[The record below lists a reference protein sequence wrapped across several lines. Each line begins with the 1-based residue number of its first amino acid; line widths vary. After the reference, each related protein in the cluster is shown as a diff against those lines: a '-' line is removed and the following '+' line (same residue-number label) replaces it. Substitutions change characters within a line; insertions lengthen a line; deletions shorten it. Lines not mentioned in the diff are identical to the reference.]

1 MAGTKIME
9 QIYYVGMDDRTID
22 LFESQYKVPE
32 GVSYNS
38 YVIIDE
44 KVAVMD
50 TVDSRVTEGW
60 LENVEEVLGGRT
72 PDLLVISH
80 MEPDHSGSI
89 QALAQK
95 YPQMQLVGNA
105 KTFTMLDQ
113 FFTLDLTGRKVMVK
127 EGESISLGKRSL
139 QFFMAP
145 MVHWPEVMVTY
156 EPQDKILFS
165 ADGFGTFGALGEDK
179 LLHKASEQVWAEEAR
194 RYYFNIVG
202 KYGLQVQTLLKKAA
216 GLDIAMICP
225 LHGPVLTDD
234 LGYPVGLYDTWSRY
248 EAEEEGVVVAYA
260 SIHGH
265 TAAAAKE
272 LAQILQSKGKGK
284 VEVYDLSRCDMSQA
298 VAAAFR
304 YDKMVLAAATYDGG
318 VFPPM
323 EDFLHHLKAKAY
335 QKRRVG
341 LMENATWGPMAAKT
355 MQKLLEEMKEIQIC
369 EKIVTIRSALKPQ
382 DRDELKELAERL

>member
-38 YVIIDE
+38 YVIMDE
-44 KVAVMD
+44 KIAVMD
-50 TVDSRVTEGW
+50 TVDSRATDGW
-60 LENVEEVLGGRT
+60 LENVEEVLGGAS

-89 QALAQK
+89 EALVQK
-95 YPQMQLVGNA
+95 YPQMQRVGNA
-105 KTFTMLDQ
+105 KTFTMLEQ
-113 FFTLDLTGRKVMVK
+113 FFALDLTGRKVIVR
-127 EGESISLGKRSL
+127 EGESIPLGKRSL

-145 MVHWPEVMVTY
+145 MVHWPEVMVAY
-156 EPQDKILFS
+156 EPVGKILFS
-165 ADGFGTFGALGEDK
+165 ADGFGTFGALGQDK
-179 LLHKASEQVWAEEAR
+179 LRKAGGGDWAEEAR

-202 KYGLQVQTLLKKAA
+202 KYGAPVQTLLKKAA
-216 GLDIAMICP
+216 KLDIAAICP
-225 LHGPVLTDD
+225 LHGPVLTED
-234 LGYPVGLYDTWSRY
+234 LGYHIGLYDTWSRY
-248 EAEEEGVVVAYA
+248 EAEEEGVVIAYA

-272 LAQILQSKGKGK
+272 LAQIFRTKGEGK
-284 VEVYDLSRCDMSQA
+284 VEVYDLCRCDMSQA

-318 VFPPM
+318 LFPPM
-323 EDFLHHLKAKAY
+323 EDFLHHLKAKTY

-341 LMENATWGPMAAKT
+341 LVENATWAPMAAKV
-355 MQKLLEEMKEIQIC
+355 MQKLLEEMKDIRIG
-369 EKIVTIRSALKPQ
+369 EKIVTIRSALDPQ
-382 DRDELKELAERL
+382 DRTRLEELAESL

>member
-38 YVIIDE
+38 YVIMDE
-44 KVAVMD
+44 KIAVMD
-50 TVDSRVTEGW
+50 TVDSRATDGW
-60 LENVEEVLGGRT
+60 LENVEEVLGGAS

-89 QALAQK
+89 EALVQK

-105 KTFTMLDQ
+105 KTFTMLEQ
-113 FFTLDLTGRKVMVK
+113 FFALDLTGRKVIVR
-127 EGESISLGKRSL
+127 EGESIPLGKRSL

-145 MVHWPEVMVTY
+145 MVHWPEVMVAY
-156 EPQDKILFS
+156 EPVGKILFS
-165 ADGFGTFGALGEDK
+165 ADGFGTFGALGQDK
-179 LLHKASEQVWAEEAR
+179 LRKAGGGDWAEEAR

-202 KYGLQVQTLLKKAA
+202 KYGAPVQTLLKKAA
-216 GLDIAMICP
+216 KVDIAAICP
-225 LHGPVLTDD
+225 LHGPVLTED
-234 LGYPVGLYDTWSRY
+234 LGYHIGLYDTWSRY
-248 EAEEEGVVVAYA
+248 EAEEEGVVIAYA

-272 LAQILQSKGKGK
+272 LAQIFRTKGEGK
-284 VEVYDLSRCDMSQA
+284 VEVYDLCRCDMSQA

-318 VFPPM
+318 LFPPM
-323 EDFLHHLKAKAY
+323 EDFLHHLKAKTY

-341 LMENATWGPMAAKT
+341 LVENATWAPMAAKV
-355 MQKLLEEMKEIQIC
+355 MQKLLEEMKDIRIS
-369 EKIVTIRSALKPQ
+369 EKIVTIRSALDPQ
-382 DRDELKELAERL
+382 DRTRLEELAESL

>member
-38 YVIIDE
+38 YVIMDE
-44 KVAVMD
+44 KIAVMD
-50 TVDSRVTEGW
+50 TVDSRATDGW
-60 LENVEEVLGGRT
+60 LENVEEVLGGAS

-89 QALAQK
+89 EALVQK

-105 KTFTMLDQ
+105 KTFTMLEQ
-113 FFTLDLTGRKVMVK
+113 FFALDLTGRKVIVR
-127 EGESISLGKRSL
+127 EGESIPLGKRSL

-145 MVHWPEVMVTY
+145 MVHWPEVMVAY
-156 EPQDKILFS
+156 EPVGKILFS
-165 ADGFGTFGALGEDK
+165 ADGFGTFGALGQDK
-179 LLHKASEQVWAEEAR
+179 LRKAGGGDWAEEAR

-202 KYGLQVQTLLKKAA
+202 KYGAPVQTLLKKAA
-216 GLDIAMICP
+216 KLDIAAICP
-225 LHGPVLTDD
+225 LHGPVLTED
-234 LGYPVGLYDTWSRY
+234 LGYHIGLYDTWSRY
-248 EAEEEGVVVAYA
+248 EAEEEGIVIAYA

-272 LAQILQSKGKGK
+272 LAQIFRTKGEGK
-284 VEVYDLSRCDMSQA
+284 VEVYDLCRCDMSQA

-318 VFPPM
+318 LFPPM
-323 EDFLHHLKAKAY
+323 EDFLHHLKAKTY

-341 LMENATWGPMAAKT
+341 LVENATWAPMAAKV
-355 MQKLLEEMKEIQIC
+355 MQKLLEEMKDIRIS
-369 EKIVTIRSALKPQ
+369 EKIVTIRSALDPQ
-382 DRDELKELAERL
+382 DRTRLEELAESL

>member
-38 YVIIDE
+38 YVIMDE
-44 KVAVMD
+44 KIAVMD
-50 TVDSRVTEGW
+50 TVDSRATDGW
-60 LENVEEVLGGRT
+60 LENVEEVLGGAS

-89 QALAQK
+89 EALVQK

-105 KTFTMLDQ
+105 KTFTMLEQ
-113 FFTLDLTGRKVMVK
+113 FFALDLTGRKVIVR
-127 EGESISLGKRSL
+127 EGESIPLGKRSL

-145 MVHWPEVMVTY
+145 MVHWPEVMVAY
-156 EPQDKILFS
+156 EPVGKILFS
-165 ADGFGTFGALGEDK
+165 ADGFGTFGALGQDK
-179 LLHKASEQVWAEEAR
+179 LRKAGGGDWAEEAR

-202 KYGLQVQTLLKKAA
+202 KYGAPVQTLLKKAA
-216 GLDIAMICP
+216 KLDIAAICP
-225 LHGPVLTDD
+225 LHGPVLTED
-234 LGYPVGLYDTWSRY
+234 LGYHIGLYDTWSRY
-248 EAEEEGVVVAYA
+248 EAEEEGVVIAYA

-272 LAQILQSKGKGK
+272 LAQIFRTKGEDK
-284 VEVYDLSRCDMSQA
+284 VEVYDLCRCDMSQA

-318 VFPPM
+318 LFPPM
-323 EDFLHHLKAKAY
+323 EDFLHHLKAKTY

-341 LMENATWGPMAAKT
+341 LVENATWAPMAAKV
-355 MQKLLEEMKEIQIC
+355 MQKLLEEMKDIRIS
-369 EKIVTIRSALKPQ
+369 EKIVTIRSALDPQ
-382 DRDELKELAERL
+382 DRTRLEELAESL

>member
-38 YVIIDE
+38 YVIMDE
-44 KVAVMD
+44 KIAVMD
-50 TVDSRVTEGW
+50 TVDSRATDGW
-60 LENVEEVLGGRT
+60 LENVEEVLGGAS

-89 QALAQK
+89 EALVQK

-105 KTFTMLDQ
+105 KTFTMLEQ
-113 FFTLDLTGRKVMVK
+113 FFALDLTGRKVIVR
-127 EGESISLGKRSL
+127 EGESIPLGKRSL

-145 MVHWPEVMVTY
+145 MVHWPEVMVAY
-156 EPQDKILFS
+156 EPVGKILFS
-165 ADGFGTFGALGEDK
+165 ADGFGTFGALGQDK
-179 LLHKASEQVWAEEAR
+179 LRKAGGGDWAEEAR

-202 KYGLQVQTLLKKAA
+202 KYGAPVQTLLKKAA
-216 GLDIAMICP
+216 KLDIAAICP
-225 LHGPVLTDD
+225 LHGPVLTED
-234 LGYPVGLYDTWSRY
+234 LGYHIGLYDTWSRY
-248 EAEEEGVVVAYA
+248 EAEEEGVVIAYA

-272 LAQILQSKGKGK
+272 LAQIFRTKGEGK
-284 VEVYDLSRCDMSQA
+284 VEVYDLCRCDMSQA

-318 VFPPM
+318 LFPPM
-323 EDFLHHLKAKAY
+323 EDFLHHLKAKTY

-341 LMENATWGPMAAKT
+341 LVENATWAPMAAKV
-355 MQKLLEEMKEIQIC
+355 MQKLLEEMKDIRIG
-369 EKIVTIRSALKPQ
+369 EKIVTIRSALDPQ
-382 DRDELKELAERL
+382 DRTRLEELAESL

>member
-38 YVIIDE
+38 YVIMDE
-44 KVAVMD
+44 KIAVMD
-50 TVDSRVTEGW
+50 TVDSRATDGW
-60 LENVEEVLGGRT
+60 LENVEEVLGGAS

-89 QALAQK
+89 EALVQK

-105 KTFTMLDQ
+105 KTFTMLEQ
-113 FFTLDLTGRKVMVK
+113 FFALDLTGRKVIVR
-127 EGESISLGKRSL
+127 EGESIPLGKRSL

-145 MVHWPEVMVTY
+145 MVHWPEVMVAY
-156 EPQDKILFS
+156 EPVGKILFS
-165 ADGFGTFGALGEDK
+165 ADGFGTFGALGQDK
-179 LLHKASEQVWAEEAR
+179 LRKAGGGDWAEEAR

-202 KYGLQVQTLLKKAA
+202 KYGAPVQTLLKKAA
-216 GLDIAMICP
+216 KLDIAAICP
-225 LHGPVLTDD
+225 LHGPVLTED
-234 LGYPVGLYDTWSRY
+234 LGYHIGLYDTWSRY
-248 EAEEEGVVVAYA
+248 EAEEEGVVIAYA

-272 LAQILQSKGKGK
+272 LAQIFRTKGEGK
-284 VEVYDLSRCDMSQA
+284 VEVYDLCRCDMSQA

-318 VFPPM
+318 LFPPM
-323 EDFLHHLKAKAY
+323 DDFLHHLKAKTY

-341 LMENATWGPMAAKT
+341 LVENATWAPMAAKV
-355 MQKLLEEMKEIQIC
+355 MQKLLEEMKDIRIG
-369 EKIVTIRSALKPQ
+369 EKIVTIRSALDPQ
-382 DRDELKELAERL
+382 DRTRLEELAESL

>member
-38 YVIIDE
+38 YVIMDE
-44 KVAVMD
+44 KIAVMD
-50 TVDSRVTEGW
+50 TVDSRATDGW
-60 LENVEEVLGGRT
+60 LENVEEVLGGAS

-89 QALAQK
+89 EALVQK

-105 KTFTMLDQ
+105 KTFTMLEQ
-113 FFTLDLTGRKVMVK
+113 FFALDLTGRKVIVR
-127 EGESISLGKRSL
+127 EGESIPLGKRSL

-145 MVHWPEVMVTY
+145 MVHWPEVMVAY
-156 EPQDKILFS
+156 EPVGKILFS
-165 ADGFGTFGALGEDK
+165 ADGFGTFGALGKDK
-179 LLHKASEQVWAEEAR
+179 LRKAGGGDWAEEAR

-202 KYGLQVQTLLKKAA
+202 KYGAPVQTLLKKAA
-216 GLDIAMICP
+216 KLDIAAICP
-225 LHGPVLTDD
+225 LHGPVLTED
-234 LGYPVGLYDTWSRY
+234 LGYHIGLYDTWSRY
-248 EAEEEGVVVAYA
+248 EAEEEGVVIAYA

-272 LAQILQSKGKGK
+272 LAQIFRTKGEGK
-284 VEVYDLSRCDMSQA
+284 VEVYDLCRCDMSQA

-318 VFPPM
+318 LFPPM
-323 EDFLHHLKAKAY
+323 EDFLHHLKAKTY

-341 LMENATWGPMAAKT
+341 LVENATWAPMAAKV
-355 MQKLLEEMKEIQIC
+355 MQKLLEEMKDIRIG
-369 EKIVTIRSALKPQ
+369 EKIVTIRSALDPQ
-382 DRDELKELAERL
+382 DRTRLEELAESL

>member
-38 YVIIDE
+38 YVIMDE
-44 KVAVMD
+44 KIAVMD
-50 TVDSRVTEGW
+50 TVDSRATDGW
-60 LENVEEVLGGRT
+60 LENVEEVLGGAS

-89 QALAQK
+89 EALVQK

-105 KTFTMLDQ
+105 KTFTMLEQ
-113 FFTLDLTGRKVMVK
+113 FFALDLTGRKVIVR
-127 EGESISLGKRSL
+127 EGESIPLGKRSL

-145 MVHWPEVMVTY
+145 MVHWPEVMVAY
-156 EPQDKILFS
+156 EPVGKILFS
-165 ADGFGTFGALGEDK
+165 ADGFGTFGALGQDK
-179 LLHKASEQVWAEEAR
+179 LRKAGGGDWAEEAR

-202 KYGLQVQTLLKKAA
+202 KYGAPVQTLLKKAA
-216 GLDIAMICP
+216 KLDIAAICP
-225 LHGPVLTDD
+225 LHGPVLTED
-234 LGYPVGLYDTWSRY
+234 LGYHIGLYDTWSRY
-248 EAEEEGVVVAYA
+248 EAEEEGIVIAYA

-272 LAQILQSKGKGK
+272 LAQIFRTKGEDK
-284 VEVYDLSRCDMSQA
+284 VEVYDLCRCDMSQA

-318 VFPPM
+318 LFPPM
-323 EDFLHHLKAKAY
+323 EDFLHHLKAKTY

-341 LMENATWGPMAAKT
+341 LVENATWAPMAAKV
-355 MQKLLEEMKEIQIC
+355 MQKLLEEMKDIRIS
-369 EKIVTIRSALKPQ
+369 EKIVTIRSALDPQ
-382 DRDELKELAERL
+382 DRTRLEELAESL

>member
-38 YVIIDE
+38 YVIMDE
-44 KVAVMD
+44 KIAVMD
-50 TVDSRVTEGW
+50 TVDSRATDGW
-60 LENVEEVLGGRT
+60 LENVEEVLGGAS

-89 QALAQK
+89 EALVQK

-105 KTFTMLDQ
+105 KTFTMLEQ
-113 FFTLDLTGRKVMVK
+113 FFALDLTGRKVIVR
-127 EGESISLGKRSL
+127 EGESNPLGKRSL

-145 MVHWPEVMVTY
+145 MVHWPEVMVAY
-156 EPQDKILFS
+156 EPVGKILFS
-165 ADGFGTFGALGEDK
+165 ADGFGTFGALGQDK
-179 LLHKASEQVWAEEAR
+179 LRKAGGGDWAEEAR

-202 KYGLQVQTLLKKAA
+202 KYGAPVQTLLKKAA
-216 GLDIAMICP
+216 KLDIAAICP
-225 LHGPVLTDD
+225 LHGPVLTED
-234 LGYPVGLYDTWSRY
+234 LGYHIGLYDTWSRY
-248 EAEEEGVVVAYA
+248 EAEEEGVVIAYA

-272 LAQILQSKGKGK
+272 LAQIFRTKGEGK
-284 VEVYDLSRCDMSQA
+284 VEVYDLCRCDMSQA

-318 VFPPM
+318 LFPPM
-323 EDFLHHLKAKAY
+323 EDFLHHLKAKTY

-341 LMENATWGPMAAKT
+341 LVENATWAPMAAKV
-355 MQKLLEEMKEIQIC
+355 MQKLLEEMKDIRIG
-369 EKIVTIRSALKPQ
+369 EKIVTIRSALDPQ
-382 DRDELKELAERL
+382 DRTRLEELAESL

>member
-9 QIYYVGMDDRTID
+9 EIYYVGMDDRTID

-38 YVIIDE
+38 YVIMDE
-44 KVAVMD
+44 KIAVMD
-50 TVDSRVTEGW
+50 TVDSRATDGW
-60 LENVEEVLGGRT
+60 LENVEEVLGGAS

-89 QALAQK
+89 EALVQK

-105 KTFTMLDQ
+105 KTFTMLEQ
-113 FFTLDLTGRKVMVK
+113 FFALDLTGRKVIVR
-127 EGESISLGKRSL
+127 EGESIPLGKRSL

-145 MVHWPEVMVTY
+145 MVHWPEVMVAY
-156 EPQDKILFS
+156 EPVGKILFS
-165 ADGFGTFGALGEDK
+165 ADGFGTFGALGQDK
-179 LLHKASEQVWAEEAR
+179 LRKAGGGDWAEEAR

-202 KYGLQVQTLLKKAA
+202 KYGAPVQTLLKKAA
-216 GLDIAMICP
+216 KLDIAAICP
-225 LHGPVLTDD
+225 LHGPVLTED
-234 LGYPVGLYDTWSRY
+234 LGYHIGLYDTWSRY
-248 EAEEEGVVVAYA
+248 EAEEEGVVIAYA

-272 LAQILQSKGKGK
+272 LAQIFRTKGEGK
-284 VEVYDLSRCDMSQA
+284 VEVYDLCRCDMSQA

-318 VFPPM
+318 LFPPM
-323 EDFLHHLKAKAY
+323 EDFLHHLKAKTY

-341 LMENATWGPMAAKT
+341 LVENATWAPMAAKV
-355 MQKLLEEMKEIQIC
+355 MQKLLEEMKDIRIS
-369 EKIVTIRSALKPQ
+369 EKIVTIRSALDPQ
-382 DRDELKELAERL
+382 DRTRLEELAESL